1 MLRFLTAG
9 ESHGRALAVILEGL
23 PAGLELAAEDIDR
36 QLRRRQ
42 SGYGRGERM
51 KIESDRVRILSGIR
65 FGKTLGS
72 PLALL
77 IENRDWENWK
87 EQMSPEIPSTPLK
100 RVTWPRPGHADL
112 AGCLKYGHQDVRDVL
127 ERASARETA
136 ARTAVGAVAG
146 KLLEKFGI
154 NVGSHVIRIGSV
166 AADVSGMPWKSVQD
180 RAAESSV
187 GCADSQAEAIMM
199 AEIDRARSQGDTL
212 GGICEVRI
220 TGCPPGLGSHVHWD
234 RRLDARLSAGLMS
247 IPGVKGVEI
256 GLGFEAAGR
265 PGSDVQDEIG
275 HDGRVYTRKTNRAGG
290 IEGGIS
296 NGEDIVLRAAMKPLP
311 TLGRPL
317 GTVDM
322 DTKEP
327 SRAARER
334 SDVCAV
340 PAMGVIAEAVTAF
353 EIARALCEKLG
364 GDSLSEMKRNFRG
377 YQKQIERT

>member
-9 ESHGRALAVILEGL
+9 ESHGQALTAILEGL

-42 SGYGRGERM
+42 SGYGRGARM
-51 KIESDRVRILSGIR
+51 KIESDRVRILSGVR

-77 IENRDWENWK
+77 IENRDWKNWQ
-87 EQMSPEIPSTPLK
+87 EQMSTEKPASPSE
-100 RVTWPRPGHADL
+100 RVTCPRPGHADL
-112 AGCLKYGHQDVRDVL
+112 PGCLKYGHQDVRNVL

-146 KLLEKFGI
+146 TLLEIFGI
-154 NVGSHVIRIGSV
+154 AVGSHVIRIGSV
-166 AADVSGMPWKSVQD
+166 TADVSGTPWKKVRERS
-180 RAAESSV
+180 AKSPV
-187 GCADSQAEAIMM
+187 GCADSQAEANMM
-199 AEIDRARSQGDTL
+199 AEIDRARAQGDTL
-212 GGICEVRI
+212 GGICQVRVN
-220 TGCPPGLGSHVHWD
+220 GCPPGLGSHVHWD
-234 RRLDARLSAGLMS
+234 QRLDARLSAGLMS

-256 GLGFEAAGR
+256 GLGFAAAGR

-275 HDGRVYTRKTNRAGG
+275 HDGRIFSRRTNRAGG

-327 SRAARER
+327 SRAVRER

-340 PAMGVIAEAVTAF
+340 PALAVIAEAVTAF

-364 GDSLSEMKRNFRG
+364 GDSLMEMKRNFRG
-377 YQKQIERT
+377 YLEQIERT